1 MRDGRVD
8 LEGLE
13 GLFLLLLFSHVFERP
28 HVVQTVSKL
37 DDDDPD
43 VLGHGDEHLADVLRL
58 LLLVGGQRDFTE
70 FGDAVDE
77 LGDLIAKNVREV
89 AQSDVGIFDG
99 VVQDGGD
106 DGLMVHTEVEQ
117 DARDRDRVH
126 DVGLT
131 GITALVFMGLRSDL
145 VGLHYHVLFF
155 PGVGLRHQLTEF
167 IEPVVV
173 FDCLFADIHGLH
185 LFVRSF

>member
-1 MRDGRVD
+1 M
-8 LEGLE
+8 
-13 GLFLLLLFSHVFERP
+13 
-28 HVVQTVSKL
+28 QTVGEL

-43 VLGHGDEHLADVLRL
+43 VLRHGDEHLADVLRL
-58 LLLVGGQRDFTE
+58 LFLVSGQRDLAE

-77 LGDLIAKNVREV
+77 LGDLIAKDVCEV
-89 AQSDVGIFDG
+89 VQRDVGVFDG

-106 DGLMVHTEVEQ
+106 DGLMVHAEVEE
-117 DARDRDRVH
+117 DARDCDRVH
-126 DVGLT
+126 DVGLS

-155 PGVGLRHQLTEF
+155 PRVGLRHQLTEF
-167 IEPVVV
+167 VEPVIV